1 MVNLQEYYDKAL
13 TTSEYRETLTTLED
27 GFNKIYD
34 EHEVVQDQSFEDFKN
49 SDRKLLVIA
58 EPWCAHCMLNLS
70 ILFKL
75 SVKANID
82 VKVALRDENEELMNQ
97 YLTNGNKV
105 IPKVIALDEDG
116 QEAAV
121 WGPKAP
127 MTDLIQKD
135 LTKNLPEKGT
145 TEYEERFEE
154 VKKEMR
160 EKFSTSPEL
169 WDAVEADLKKVL
181 SA

>member
-1 MVNLQEYYDKAL
+1 M
-13 TTSEYRETLTTLED
+13 
-27 GFNKIYD
+27 
-34 EHEVVQDQSFEDFKN
+34 
-49 SDRKLLVIA
+49 
-58 EPWCAHCMLNLS
+58 
-70 ILFKL
+70 
-75 SVKANID
+75 
-82 VKVALRDENEELMNQ
+82 
-97 YLTNGNKV
+97 

-145 TEYEERFEE
+145 AEYEERFEE

-169 WDAVEADLKKVL
+169 WDAVEKDLKKVL